1 MKSVSSSSSSV
12 SPGRAKHLER
22 NRVAANK
29 CRERKKRE
37 HKQIERRLSDETEK
51 KDLLLAQLNSLRE
64 EVWDLKNLIFQH
76 ADCQDHQINR
86 QLAKM
91 TETVLQSN
99 PTVDANT
106 GLPTSSS
113 PAFSTGTWSDESIAG
128 DTKPGSGAYDPNTY
142 DRNDWT
148 VLPAIANDFPPYE
161 SNGFTDLFEN
171 FIDAENV
178 MFTFYDDALFTYTT
192 LRGTNG
198 NLLPKISY
206 GYTEW
211 KPLGLGVSG
220 LVCSARDQLA
230 HRTVAVK
237 KLAEPFKTP
246 AIARHM
252 FREIKLLRQLR
263 HENIIN
269 LTDIFISP
277 SEDIY
282 IVTELMATDLSTILK
297 AKKVEDQFAQ
307 YFMYQIMRGLKY
319 LHSAGVI
326 HRDLKPS
333 NILVN
338 ENCDLKICDFGLA
351 RIQESHMTG
360 YVSTRYYRAPEIMLT
375 WRKYTEKVDMWSAG
389 CIFAELFL
397 GEPLFPGTNHINQ
410 FCVITDLL
418 GNPPKEVVNNI
429 TSENT
434 LNFINS
440 LPKRE
445 RKPIS
450 QVIPKAN
457 ADAAALIDKM
467 LEFDPQVRISATEA
481 LSSPYLAPYHDPN
494 DEPVAAQPFDW
505 AFLEANLPAD
515 IWKTIMYNEV
525 LAFHSE
531 MNQTGQSG
539 PMKSI
544 QQVDGMDI
552 G

>member
-1 MKSVSSSSSSV
+1 MMPKALLTPPYGDQMATFSQKSVM
-12 SPGRAKHLER
+12 GTIFETTER
-22 NRVAANK
+22 
-29 CRERKKRE
+29 
-37 HKQIERRLSDETEK
+37 
-51 KDLLLAQLNSLRE
+51 
-64 EVWDLKNLIFQH
+64 
-76 ADCQDHQINR
+76 
-86 QLAKM
+86 
-91 TETVLQSN
+91 
-99 PTVDANT
+99 
-106 GLPTSSS
+106 
-113 PAFSTGTWSDESIAG
+113 
-128 DTKPGSGAYDPNTY
+128 
-142 DRNDWT
+142 
-148 VLPAIANDFPPYE
+148 
-161 SNGFTDLFEN
+161 
-171 FIDAENV
+171 
-178 MFTFYDDALFTYTT
+178 
-192 LRGTNG
+192 
-198 NLLPKISY
+198 
-206 GYTEW
+206 YTEW
-211 KPLGLGVSG
+211 KPIGLGVSG
-220 LVCSARDQLA
+220 VVCSARDQLA
-230 HRTVAVK
+230 HLTVAVK

-282 IVTELMATDLSTILK
+282 LVTELMATDLNTILK
-297 AKKVEDQFAQ
+297 AKRVENQFVQ

-375 WRKYTEKVDMWSAG
+375 WRKYNEKVDIWSAG
-389 CIFAELFL
+389 CIFAELLL
-397 GEPLFPGTNHINQ
+397 GEPLLPGTNHINQ

-418 GNPPKEVVNNI
+418 GNPPEEVIKNI

-450 QVIPKAN
+450 QLIPSAN
-457 ADAAALIDKM
+457 ADAAGLIDRM
-467 LEFDPQVRISATEA
+467 LQFDPQVRISATDA
-481 LSSPYLAPYHDPN
+481 LASLYLAPYHDPS
-494 DEPVAAQPFDW
+494 DEPVAAEAFDW
-505 AFLEANLPAD
+505 AFLEADLPAD
-515 IWKTIMYNEV
+515 IWKTIMCSEV
-525 LAFHSE
+525 VAFHAE
-531 MNQTGQSG
+531 MDKSGQRG